1 MTNQNVRSVYV
12 CYDIAEPRRLRRV
25 AKASEDAGL
34 RVQKSVFECSL
45 TPDALRA
52 LRHRLA
58 ALSHPGEDLLL
69 YQPVCPQCR
78 AQITWHGKQPAPEHA
93 LYWLV

>member
-1 MTNQNVRSVYV
+1 MTTPPVRSVYV

-25 AKASEDAGL
+25 AKASEAAGL

-52 LRHRLA
+52 LRLRLA

-69 YQPVCPQCR
+69 YQPLCPQCR
-78 AQITWHGKQPAPEHA
+78 AQISWHGKQPAPAHA
-93 LYWLV
+93 AYWVV